1 MALVLYST
9 EACHLCDEA
18 VKVLVETHQTLM
30 FEVYVE
36 DIAESEALVE
46 KYGTRIPV
54 LFDEQTNKEL
64 DWPFTSGEAQE
75 FISSLVSD
83 L

>member
-18 VKVLVETHQTLM
+18 VKILVEAHQTLM

-36 DIAESEALVE
+36 DIAESEELVE
-46 KYGTRIPV
+46 RYGLKIPV
-54 LFDEQTNKEL
+54 LFDEQTGKEL
-64 DWPFTSGEAQE
+64 NWPFTSSEVQE
-75 FISSLVSD
+75 FISSLASD
-83 L
+83 

>member
-18 VKVLVETHQTLM
+18 VKILVEAHQTLT

-36 DIAESEALVE
+36 DIAESEELVE
-46 KYGTRIPV
+46 RYGLKIPV
-54 LFDEQTNKEL
+54 LFDEQTGKEL
-64 DWPFTSGEAQE
+64 NWPFTFSEVQE
-75 FISSLVSD
+75 FISSLASD
-83 L
+83 